1 MANFD
6 KKWSQLS
13 GDESRAMKEKYG
25 SREAWQKA
33 KSKAQSHQT
42 GNAGSTPNGQ
52 ALNNEHSPK
61 ANDVGAAAKPAATSK
76 YGKNTNWN
84 KLTKSGSVSDEV
96 RNDPRLQEMVK
107 DPHTGEMKNKYA
119 IKYSSGGIIKNPNV
133 HNMQAVQR
141 VQKKEAQRA
150 AERAPSFNEIQRQ
163 EKSQE
168 ADAYRQSRVD
178 LQLHKDAVGRRGVY
192 EYQSA
197 RDLQNSKGPIYYDD
211 TGDLTDTQKERN
223 ALIRT
228 FRDSGY
234 DYNHADVLRHMK
246 GGKENKMFTGLYD
259 DYGGYQNWYD
269 NHSIYSGEN
278 AQQAGHVHDASLRL
292 EGDNFDADYNL
303 NLGNWTGSK
312 DIMDRDEVL
321 RQGNARQEAGK
332 NYYNSDSFK
341 QKYGQYDW
349 AQNDMFNANSTFEER
364 YERRGYKR

>member
-25 SREAWQKA
+25 SRDAWQKA
-33 KSKAQSHQT
+33 KSKAQSHQ
-42 GNAGSTPNGQ
+42 GGSPNGQ

-61 ANDVGAAAKPAATSK
+61 ANDVGNASKPYVPVTDAKSKANTMEGVVKDKNGRIVGYTGAAATQ
-76 YGKNTNWN
+76 
-84 KLTKSGSVSDEV
+84 
-96 RNDPRLQEMVK
+96 RN
-107 DPHTGEMKNKYA
+107 
-119 IKYSSGGIIKNPNV
+119 
-133 HNMQAVQR
+133 
-141 VQKKEAQRA
+141 
-150 AERAPSFNEIQRQ
+150 AERAENRKQANITNYGADGKGYHPETGKNQSGYTRQ
-163 EKSQE
+163 QQAREDRRNE

-178 LQLHKDAVGRRGVY
+178 LQTHKDAVGRRGVY

-197 RDLQNSKGPIYYDD
+197 KDLQDSKGGKYYDD
-211 TGDLTDTQKERN
+211 LGGLTDTQKERN

-321 RQGNARQEAGK
+321 RQGNARQQAGK
-332 NYYNSDSFK
+332 DYYNSDSYK

-349 AQNDMFNANSTFEER
+349 AQNDMFNANSTFQER
-364 YERRGYKR
+364 YERRGFKR